1 MLDAASRFRHKVEG
15 VVSEC
20 EACMTQ
26 LRDKVAPGREPT
38 VPDKV
43 LRGEVRRRVARAM
56 SSASEAVDML
66 RTGVAPAPIAEPK
79 AEDAD
84 VTTNAPDVD
93 AASLEA
99 VVAAAVAKALAGRD
113 KDVAEPAGESQA
125 AREIAADVEPLGA
138 AEIDAGSTHE
148 DIPVPPPCRGE

>member
-1 MLDAASRFRHKVEG
+1 
-15 VVSEC
+15 
-20 EACMTQ
+20 
-26 LRDKVAPGREPT
+26 
-38 VPDKV
+38 
-43 LRGEVRRRVARAM
+43 
-56 SSASEAVDML
+56 ML

-125 AREIAADVEPLGA
+125 AREIAAEGIEDLGA
-138 AEIDAGSTHE
+138 AEIHVGSTDE